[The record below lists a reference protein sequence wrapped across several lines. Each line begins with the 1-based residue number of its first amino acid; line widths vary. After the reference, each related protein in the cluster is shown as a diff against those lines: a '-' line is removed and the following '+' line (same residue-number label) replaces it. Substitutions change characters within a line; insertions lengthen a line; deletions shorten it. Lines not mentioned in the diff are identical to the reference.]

1 MCGKVRHVSGVRTV
15 FLCFGCAW
23 RSRKTAAKVHTE
35 EQQKA
40 VVLSPIHL
48 EAARFSNFN
57 CLAGNFGECAAGFKI
72 ENYFTGAE
80 LLPSAGGCTVLFIAC
95 ERTADR

>member
-1 MCGKVRHVSGVRTV
+1 MRRYAVHTRSANSVPLLRLRMAKPQNGGKV
-15 FLCFGCAW
+15 
-23 RSRKTAAKVHTE
+23 VHTE